1 MARNETVTPATR
13 NQQGVA
19 LIIALIFLLL
29 MNILAVAALSTTALG
44 ERMAGNLSDK
54 NTAFQAAESALA
66 GGEFWIG
73 SQLNK
78 PVFDP
83 ANTSDGLH
91 LPSLSAVHVWEE
103 STGVWSGNDVL
114 TYTGLQGVS
123 QQPRFIIEDLGM
135 IADNK
140 GSLVMPANYKSS
152 GKNLF
157 RITARGTGSSSNAVV
172 MVQSTYE
179 KRF

>member
-1 MARNETVTPATR
+1 MARIETANLAIS

-29 MNILAVAALSTTALG
+29 MNLLAVAALSTTALG
-44 ERMAGNLSDK
+44 ERMAGNLNDK
-54 NTAFQAAESALA
+54 NTAFQAAESALVA
-66 GGEFWIG
+66 GEIWIG

-83 ANTSDGLH
+83 ANTGDGLH
-91 LPSLSAVHVWEE
+91 LPSLSAVQVWEE
-103 STGVWSGNDVL
+103 STGVWSSADVFS
-114 TYTGLQGVS
+114 YAGLQGVS
-123 QQPRFIIEDLGM
+123 RQPNYIIEDLGA

-140 GSLVMPANYKSS
+140 GSLVMPSNYKSS

-157 RITARGTGSSSNAVV
+157 RVTARGTGNTSTAVV
-172 MVQSTYE
+172 MVQSAYE